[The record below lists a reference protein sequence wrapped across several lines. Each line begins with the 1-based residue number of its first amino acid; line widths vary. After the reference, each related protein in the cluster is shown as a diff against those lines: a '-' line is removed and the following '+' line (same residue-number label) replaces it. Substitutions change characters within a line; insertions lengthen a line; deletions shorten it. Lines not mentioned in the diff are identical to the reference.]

1 MVPSVGHGVAVS
13 VQSNGKTSRSLR
25 SGQALVEF
33 ALIVPLIL
41 ILVLGVVEFG
51 RAWNAYQ
58 VITDAAREAARTAV
72 VDNPN
77 IGEDS
82 VTAVVQ
88 HALARAAMDPSSP
101 TTTIT
106 VTGFGGGRG
115 ESTTVLVSYQ
125 YEFTFLRPL
134 IGWTGAQAQVT
145 LKTSFTMR
153 NE

>member
-1 MVPSVGHGVAVS
+1 MSVRPNGGVRGTKSPRA
-13 VQSNGKTSRSLR
+13 
-25 SGQALVEF
+25 GQALVEF
-33 ALIVPLIL
+33 ALVVPLL
-41 ILVLGVVEFG
+41 LVLVLGIVEFG

-72 VDNPN
+72 VDN
-77 IGEDS
+77 GATEDS
-82 VTAVVQ
+82 VRAVVK
-88 HALARAAMDPSSP
+88 HALARAAMDSTSASAN
-101 TTTIT
+101 ID
-106 VTGFGGGRG
+106 VTGFGDPRG
-115 ESTTVLVSYQ
+115 DPTTVYVSYL

>member
-1 MVPSVGHGVAVS
+1 
-13 VQSNGKTSRSLR
+13 
-25 SGQALVEF
+25 LVEF
-33 ALIVPLIL
+33 ALVVPLLL
-41 ILVLGVVEFG
+41 ILVLGIVEFG

-72 VDNPN
+72 VDNAN
-77 IGEDS
+77 VTADS

-88 HALARAAMDPSSP
+88 EAMGRAALDTTSAS
-101 TTTIT
+101 TTINL
-106 VTGFGGGRG
+106 TGFRGGRG
-115 ESTTVLVSYQ
+115 NPTTVYVSYL
-125 YEFTFLRPL
+125 YEFAFLRPL